1 MAKVLE
7 LSLNDGVST
16 ISGKKFGKG
25 REEFGYHTDQEVL
38 ENIREIFY
46 NNLQEYTN
54 EMVKCANAASEA
66 ISILQ
71 VPFLSTLMGGI
82 ETGVDVRDTKE
93 QGTKYNGSGCL
104 IHGLSDVADSFIAVD
119 TLLRERPQN
128 AGRMLEA
135 LRTNFENDP
144 EMHQYLMKA
153 KKYGNN
159 IGIVDDEAADIASR
173 VSDMVTAEKNYLG
186 NPFRADWASPSTHL
200 LYGYWVGNA
209 GRQKGKRTAGIRH

>member
-1 MAKVLE
+1 M
-7 LSLNDGVST
+7 
-16 ISGKKFGKG
+16 
-25 REEFGYHTDQEVL
+25 
-38 ENIREIFY
+38 
-46 NNLQEYTN
+46 
-54 EMVKCANAASEA
+54 
-66 ISILQ
+66 
-71 VPFLSTLMGGI
+71 
-82 ETGVDVRDTKE
+82 
-93 QGTKYNGSGCL
+93 
-104 IHGLSDVADSFIAVD
+104 ADSFIAVD

-200 LYGYWVGNA
+200 LYGYWVGA
-209 GRQKGKRTAGIRH
+209 TPDGRKAREQLGYGIDPLYGEAHSGLGFRVMST